1 MSKFIKKIKKNEDLE
16 KSKKIKQITFNKNVK
31 KKKMGLYKT
40 FDIYNEQLNYLITKY
55 KKLKKSVRNWS
66 LINKEIKEKIIYY
79 DNKLL
84 FGNIKYK
91 FKGKIRIDDFSFFFN
106 KKKEDKEFFNIFRL
120 NNLILKEAFSK
131 LNRHGKAFKYIY
143 DMIYRKIMKYPY
155 LITIKPK
162 TIIIFEYESFTQHI
176 IEWKYNKKI
185 NKDLSLKNIKKWLSI
200 KLTERFNIFKNL
212 NLFNYCIYYNYLT
225 GLNKGKLSLF
235 LDKTYRSLILIK
247 NTFTNLEYNHI
258 IKMKRRIIDLNE
270 CLNIISY
277 EYIEEECEDIYLLY
291 IKNIKEEISYFSFK
305 EKLFNLKR
313 KIKILKNKKI
323 LKDKKILKVSLD
335 KVTEL
340 IKILIKNKNYTLD
353 NLQKIINPKKLIRD
367 TFFFKEKLMEKR
379 LDWLK
384 NIDLNSSNSTSNIK
398 CLIAFK
404 YNFLYKLYFLYFF
417 WSMFYLNKIFSNLNK
432 IFFNLWNRFYY
443 FFKTSSKLDNNILF
457 YTYLILYKDIYLN
470 IEFENKWSSFF
481 SFIKKNMKYNKHTLF
496 LTNKVWDIYSQVF
509 IINKALKNYIFNLYN
524 KHLSN
529 IKIYKFLYKNTWK
542 YEQINRINNIIDN
555 NWKDEYNYKIY
566 YNYDY
571 FSNWKIP
578 SIHRI
583 DFIDKPINKLY
594 IEYKKM
600 NNNLIE
606 LFSKNKGLMK
616 DYLIDPEIN
625 DDIYIFN
632 KLNKNKNKLWYK

>member
-1 MSKFIKKIKKNEDLE
+1 MSKFIKKNKKNEDLE
-16 KSKKIKQITFNKNVK
+16 KSKKIKHITFNKNVK

-40 FDIYNEQLNYLITKY
+40 FDIYNEQLNYLIIKY

-66 LINKEIKEKIIYY
+66 LINREIKEKIIYY

-91 FKGKIRIDDFSFFFN
+91 FKGKVRIDDFSYFFN
-106 KKKEDKEFFNIFRL
+106 KRREDKEFFNIFKL
-120 NNLILKEAFSK
+120 KNLILKEAFSK

-143 DMIYRKIMKYPY
+143 DIIYRKIMKYPY

-162 TIIIFEYESFTQHI
+162 TIIIFEYKSFTQHI

-185 NKDLSLKNIKKWLSI
+185 DKDLSLKSFKKWLSI

-212 NLFNYCIYYNYLT
+212 NLFNYCIYYSYLI
-225 GLNKGKLSLF
+225 GLNKQKLSF
-235 LDKTYRSLILIK
+235 YLDRTYRSLILIK
-247 NTFTNLEYNHI
+247 NTFISLEYNHI

-270 CLNIISY
+270 CLNILSY
-277 EYIEEECEDIYLLY
+277 EYIKEECEDIYLLY
-291 IKNIKEEISYFSFK
+291 ITNIKERNYYYLIK
-305 EKLFNLKR
+305 EKLFNLR
-313 KIKILKNKKI
+313 KKVKALKNKKA
-323 LKDKKILKVSLD
+323 LKVVLP
-335 KVTEL
+335 KLTEL
-340 IKILIKNKNYTLD
+340 IKILIKNKYYSLD
-353 NLQKIINPKKLIRD
+353 NLQKITNPKKLTRD
-367 TFFFKEKLMEKR
+367 TFFFKEKLMEKK
-379 LDWLK
+379 LNWLK

-417 WSMFYLNKIFSNLNK
+417 WSMFYLNKIFFNLNK

-443 FFKTSSKLDNNILF
+443 FFKTSSKLNNNVLF

-481 SFIKKNMKYNKHTLF
+481 FFIKKNMKYDKHTLF

-509 IINKALKNYIFNLYN
+509 ITNKALKNYIFNLYN

-529 IKIYKFLYKNTWK
+529 IKIYKFLYKNIWK
-542 YEQINRINNIIDN
+542 YEEINRINNIIDN

-566 YNYDY
+566 YDYDY

-578 SIHRI
+578 SIHKI
-583 DFIDKPINKLY
+583 DFIDKPINKLC

-600 NNNLIE
+600 NDIFIG
-606 LFSKNKGLMK
+606 LFSKNKSLMK

-625 DDIYIFN
+625 EDIYIFN